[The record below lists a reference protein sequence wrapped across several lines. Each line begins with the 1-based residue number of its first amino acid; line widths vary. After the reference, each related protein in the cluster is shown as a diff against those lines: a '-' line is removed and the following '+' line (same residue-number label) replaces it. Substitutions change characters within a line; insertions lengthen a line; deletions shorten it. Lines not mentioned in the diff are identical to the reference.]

1 MSLKLRHRL
10 EKLGGAFNDSV
21 SYAGG
26 LGYLGYD
33 SARWTLR
40 GLLRRPPISGQSLAV
55 QMVRVGVKAVPI
67 IALVH
72 LFIGMILPLEMAPIL
87 SDYGMQSSIAI
98 VQVKA
103 VFPQLAPIFS
113 AIVLAGFAGA
123 AIAAELGTMVVSEE
137 ISALKMMALDPI
149 RYLVVPRVLAC
160 IAMLLCL
167 TIVADLSAWLG
178 GLFVY
183 DAILGSN
190 PMEYYQT
197 SVDNLL
203 SRDVLSGLVKA
214 LVFAGLVGLIACHEG
229 LKVSGG
235 AEGVGRATTR
245 SVVFAIVAIIAS
257 NMLLTVAF
265 FYVYKALGWS

>member
-1 MSLKLRHRL
+1 MSPRVREHI
-10 EKLGGAFNDSV
+10 EKTGGAVNDTI

-33 SARWTLR
+33 SIRWTLR
-40 GLLRRPPISGQSLAV
+40 GLVGRPKLSGESLAT

-87 SDYGMQSSIAI
+87 KQYGMESSIAI

-137 ISALKMMALDPI
+137 IAALKTMALDPV

-160 IAMLLCL
+160 VVMLVCL

-183 DAILGSN
+183 GSILGNSS
-190 PMEYYQT
+190 MEYYQQ
-197 SVDNLL
+197 SVTALL
-203 SRDVLSGLVKA
+203 PRDVISGLIKA
-214 LVFAGLVGLIACHEG
+214 LVFAVLVGLIACHEG

-245 SVVFAIVAIIAS
+245 SVVLAIVAIIAS
-257 NMLLTVAF
+257 NMVLTVVF
-265 FYVYKALGWS
+265 YYVYQWLDRI

>member
-1 MSLKLRHRL
+1 VTAPGRQKIETVGR
-10 EKLGGAFNDSV
+10 AFNDSI

-33 SARWTLR
+33 TAAWTLR
-40 GLLRRPPISGQSLAV
+40 ALVGRPPISGQSLAV

-67 IALVH
+67 IILVH

-87 SDYGMQSSIAI
+87 SQYNMQSNIAV

-137 ISALKMMALDPI
+137 IAALKTMALDPV

-160 IAMLLCL
+160 MAMLVCL
-167 TIVADLSAWLG
+167 TVIASLSAWLG

-183 DAILGSN
+183 GVVLGSN
-190 PMEYYQT
+190 PMEYYQM
-197 SVDNLL
+197 SADFLL
-203 SRDVLSGLVKA
+203 RRDIFSGLIKS
-214 LVFAGLVGLIACHEG
+214 LIFATLVGLIACHEG

-257 NMLLTVAF
+257 NMILTIVF
-265 FYVYKALGWS
+265 FYFYRWMGWN

>member
-1 MSLKLRHRL
+1 MSLKLRQRL
-10 EKLGGAFNDSV
+10 EKLGGVFNDSV

-40 GLLRRPPISGQSLAV
+40 GLLRRPPISGQSLAA

-137 ISALKMMALDPI
+137 IAALKMMALDPI

-183 DAILGSN
+183 DSILGSN

-265 FYVYKALGWS
+265 FYIYKALGWS